1 MFRSLWKRV
10 SGSPAAAE
18 GPAHESP
25 HAEAPG
31 SAEPADAVPPAAA
44 AAEPLSV
51 DAQLRRALAWRVQVL
66 MEGAAADLQ
75 RSDGPALVELA
86 VRDEESHLRQTP
98 GAALEALVLARDPDT
113 PLHKLTAVFEKD
125 PMLAQALLRLANSAW
140 HRRDGDMLTSLPLA
154 VQRIGQRGVQGVL
167 TGALIQQSL
176 CRPGGGYDEQV
187 HRVWS
192 HMQRTAPLA
201 RALASTFGVDPETA
215 FMHALLHDVGK
226 LVLFSHMTTLRLE
239 HKRELKL
246 AAPFFRPLLWHLHEP
261 LGGLAALR
269 WEMGDAT
276 AHVIGGHHRRPVPQA
291 PELATE
297 VIFVAE
303 ALELARCN
311 GAKFDMAKL
320 WQEGGLTA
328 DPGAV
333 EAVIAQLPSA

>member
-10 SGSPAAAE
+10 SRPAEPDEGS
-18 GPAHESP
+18 AHEP
-25 HAEAPG
+25 TLAEAPAPE
-31 SAEPADAVPPAAA
+31 SPNAAPT
-44 AAEPLSV
+44 AAEPLGV

-66 MEGAAADLQ
+66 MEGASTEVQ

-86 VRDEESHLRQTP
+86 IRDEESHLRQTP
-98 GAALEALVLARDPDT
+98 GAALEALMLARDPDT

-140 HRRDGDMLTSLPLA
+140 HRRDGDMLTSLPMA

-201 RALASTFGVDPETA
+201 RMLAKSFGVDPETA

-239 HKRELKL
+239 HKRDLSL
-246 AAPFFRPLLWHLHEP
+246 PGTFFRPLLWHLHEP

-269 WEMGDAT
+269 WEMGDTT
-276 AHVIGGHHRRPVPQA
+276 AHVIGGHHRRPVPESA
-291 PELATE
+291 EKATE
-297 VIFVAE
+297 VIYVAE

-311 GAKFDMAKL
+311 AARFDMPKL

-328 DPGAV
+328 DPAEV
-333 EAVIAQLPSA
+333 EAAIANLPTA